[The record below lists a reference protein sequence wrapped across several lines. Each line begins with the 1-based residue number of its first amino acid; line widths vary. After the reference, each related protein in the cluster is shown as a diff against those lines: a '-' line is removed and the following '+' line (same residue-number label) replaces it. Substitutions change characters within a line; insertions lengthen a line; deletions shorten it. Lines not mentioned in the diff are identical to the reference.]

1 MNNPNPTCPRED
13 CRFQYGI
20 GMTTAMYF
28 NPIYD
33 KHGNNTNPD
42 GNTTSGEMTCT
53 TCNKKWYYS
62 IRYGETTF
70 QECTPAIS
78 PEDNS
83 EGC

>member
-1 MNNPNPTCPRED
+1 MNNPNPNCPRED

-20 GMTTAMYF
+20 GMTTSMYYP
-28 NPIYD
+28 PIYD

-62 IRYGETTF
+62 RRYGETTF

>member
-1 MNNPNPTCPRED
+1 
-13 CRFQYGI
+13 
-20 GMTTAMYF
+20 MYYP
-28 NPIYD
+28 PIYD

-42 GNTTSGEMTCT
+42 GNTTSGETTCT

-62 IRYGETTF
+62 RRYGETTF